1 LKGGLTVKL
10 YQAWETIAGE
20 DREKDDYQNFWQGY
34 LLKEQHNYEKMLGEK
49 NTKLTGTIEQL
60 AIEND
65 MEPVMFTGFLDGINN
80 SLTELLDLSELEEAS
95 EIDATVDLEKLYYN
109 MLDAKADW
117 LYNLPAWNDIL
128 TAERRKEIKKEFNS
142 TKTVVKEAKIGRN
155 DPCPCGSGKKYKK
168 CCGA

>member
-1 LKGGLTVKL
+1 MKL
-10 YQAWETIAGE
+10 YQAWEAIAGE

-168 CCGA
+168 CCGQ

>member
-10 YQAWETIAGE
+10 YQAWEAIAGE

>member
-1 LKGGLTVKL
+1 MKL
-10 YQAWETIAGE
+10 YQAWEAIAGE